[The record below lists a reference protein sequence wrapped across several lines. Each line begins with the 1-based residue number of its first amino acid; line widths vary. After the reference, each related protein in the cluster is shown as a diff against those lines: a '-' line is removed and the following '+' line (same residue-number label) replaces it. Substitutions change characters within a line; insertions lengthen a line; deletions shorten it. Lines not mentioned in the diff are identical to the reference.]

1 MPRREDAH
9 HMFDGMR
16 LKRGKNSEA
25 STAWSGADRISGL
38 PEGVL
43 HHVLSLLPAHDA
55 VRTCVL
61 ARRWRHLWR
70 SAPGIRI
77 TGVKGWRDADRF
89 VAFVDRLLSLR
100 RGHAAPVESCRM
112 KFAAGDF
119 DFDYFLL
126 AEKQHVS
133 HWIKEAVRLD
143 VRVLQLS
150 FAELE
155 SFCLPDLHLVCQ
167 HLVRLELSCVDAN
180 DSILDFSGCPALV
193 ALRMK
198 YCFINA
204 DKLFSASLKQLRMID
219 CEFPRNRTRISLP
232 SLISLELTRCHGW
245 TPLLECTPSLETAI
259 VSLARDSEDYCA
271 NNGTI
276 CGDGSCESCQY
287 HYGFDDNRNNCVF
300 LKGLSEATHV
310 ELSAYHGVF
319 VFNRDLKWC
328 PTFTKLKTLLLH
340 EWCVAADNNALICF
354 LQHSPALE
362 KLTLRLYMPSQYLLE
377 TNGRYN
383 PLELPFASHHLKIVE
398 IKCEEVNWRVHKIL
412 SSLSTYGIPLNH
424 IRIQQTNR
432 SSGSGYVNLVCTG
445 LSFN

>member
-1 MPRREDAH
+1 MPCREDAR

-16 LKRGKNSEA
+16 LQKRSKDDEA
-25 STAWSGADRISGL
+25 STACGGTDRISGL

-77 TGVKGWRDADRF
+77 TGVKGWRDADKF

-100 RGHAAPVESCRM
+100 GSCAPVESCKM
-112 KFAAGDF
+112 KFDAGDF

-126 AEKQHVS
+126 AKKQHVS
-133 HWIKEAVRLD
+133 HWIMDAVRLN
-143 VRVLQLS
+143 VQVFRLS

-155 SFCLPDLHLVCQ
+155 SFCLPHLPLVSQ
-167 HLVRLELSCVDAN
+167 HLVRLELACVDAN

-193 ALRMK
+193 VLRMK
-198 YCFINA
+198 YCFVNA
-204 DKLFSASLKQLRMID
+204 GKLLSASLKKLIMIN
-219 CEFPRNRTRISLP
+219 CEFRRGNRTRISLP
-232 SLISLELTRCHGW
+232 SLVSLELIRCYGR
-245 TPLLECTPSLETAI
+245 TPLLECIPSLERAI
-259 VSLARDSEDYCA
+259 VSLAGYSEDYCIDG
-271 NNGTI
+271 GTGD
-276 CGDGSCESCQY
+276 CGDDSSEGCRYYYGSD
-287 HYGFDDNRNNCVF
+287 GNRNNCVF

-310 ELSAYHGVF
+310 ELSACPGVF

-328 PTFTKLKTLLLH
+328 PIFTKLKTLLLD
-340 EWCVAADNNALICF
+340 EWCVADCNALICF

-362 KLTLRLYMPSQYLLE
+362 KLTLQLYMASQYPVK
-377 TNGRYN
+377 TDGRYN

-398 IKCEEVNWRVHKIL
+398 IKCEEVDGRVHKIL
-412 SSLSTYGIPLNH
+412 SSLNTYGIPLNH
-424 IRIQQTNR
+424 IEIQQTNR

-445 LSFN
+445 FS